1 MLPRI
6 RLYVRSQQICKAT
19 LGLRALVM
27 TLNES
32 WESMHAEEALP
43 AINKP
48 QAYKP
53 FPLLSIYLY
62 LLCPEGTWGVLEEH

>member
-6 RLYVRSQQICKAT
+6 GLHVRSQP
-19 LGLRALVM
+19 GLRALVM

-32 WESMHAEEALP
+32 WESMHAEGALSV
-43 AINKP
+43 INKP

-53 FPLLSIYLY
+53 VPLLSIYLY
-62 LLCPEGTWGVLEEH
+62 LLCPEGTLGVLEEH